1 MENIGAWF
9 LIDGYMSIGNGCM
22 KIWDMGSM
30 RRWVYEYMSIWL
42 YRYMIYGC
50 LHNILSG

>member
-30 RRWVYEYMSIWL
+30 SIYNNAKMSI
-42 YRYMIYGC
+42 
-50 LHNILSG
+50 